1 VFDGPRRDSDSVEIT
16 LPAGFEVEDLPDAV
30 SVDYG
35 FAAYHSKAEFSGNVL
50 SYHRTLE
57 IREPSVPLNKVGD
70 LKMLYRVIAAD
81 EKNTA
86 VLRPGA
92 TTASSAPNSTG
103 AKQ

>member
-1 VFDGPRRDSDSVEIT
+1 M
-16 LPAGFEVEDLPDAV
+16 
-30 SVDYG
+30 
-35 FAAYHSKAEFSGNVL
+35 AADFRSEQVV
-50 SYHRTLE
+50 E

>member
-1 VFDGPRRDSDSVEIT
+1 
-16 LPAGFEVEDLPDAV
+16 
-30 SVDYG
+30 
-35 FAAYHSKAEFSGNVL
+35 VL

-92 TTASSAPNSTG
+92 TTASSALRPGATTASSAPNSTG